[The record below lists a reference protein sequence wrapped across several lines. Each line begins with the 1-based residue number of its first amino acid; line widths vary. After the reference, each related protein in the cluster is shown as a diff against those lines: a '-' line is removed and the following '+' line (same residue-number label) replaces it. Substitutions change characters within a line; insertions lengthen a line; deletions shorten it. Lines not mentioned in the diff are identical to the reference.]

1 MKWSAQSAMMMGFG
15 IALILLLGIGL
26 IAVRDTGRLADI
38 SKLVSQNHETLEDT
52 QRLLSILTDSETSVR
67 GYVIAGRR
75 EFLEP
80 YEAEDPNFEQTIVE
94 LQGEVVD
101 EESKRILTEL
111 IPVARARRE
120 RFRTA
125 IALRDKGKLETL
137 LQNAR
142 IGEGKQ
148 LMDKVRSLVALLQQR
163 QKALLAA
170 RTEEADHLQSRT
182 RLVVASGSTLAVL
195 FLGLASF
202 LVARDMRGRLAAEQ
216 RLRETTTLQRAI
228 LNGANHSIISTTT
241 DGIIRTFNS
250 AAERWLQYDADEVI
264 GKYTP
269 MLVHDPEEVRE
280 RAEEL
285 SRELGRPVEPGIDVF
300 HPGAARGLVD
310 EREWTYVRKDGTR
323 FPVLLSV
330 TALYDA
336 WGEINGYMGIASD
349 VTERKR
355 AQDALKKAEET
366 FRTLLQESSDI
377 VVIVSPTGDIQYI
390 SPAVERILGLNART
404 LVGENVFAYLHPD
417 DLAQA
422 LESLT
427 NTSKTPGYAVPLE
440 LRLRRTDGT
449 YVPMELLANN
459 LLGDANIQG
468 VVINARDVTGRHEM
482 ERLKR
487 EFIST
492 VSHELRTPLT
502 SIHGALGLMASGKL
516 GALPEKPQRMLDI
529 AVKNTDRLVRLVNE
543 ILDIDRMESGSL
555 KMEMRPLEL
564 TELLMQASD
573 VMRSMAES
581 AGVRLESDAKPMAIY
596 ADGDRLMQMVTNLLS
611 NAIKFSRPGG
621 TVRLSAAQVGRNL
634 QISVADEGRGI
645 PADKLE
651 TIFERFKQVDASD
664 SREKGGSGLGL
675 SICRMIAQQHGG
687 RIWAESTL
695 GKGSVFTVEMPL
707 RSIDVL
713 EMRDGVASA

>member
-1 MKWSAQSAMMMGFG
+1 MMMGFG
-15 IALILLLGIGL
+15 IALILLLGIGV
-26 IAVRDTGRLADI
+26 IAVRDTGRLTDI
-38 SKLVSQNHETLEDT
+38 SKLISQNHEIVEDT
-52 QRLLSILTDSETSVR
+52 QRLLANLTDSETAVR
-67 GYVIAGRR
+67 GYVITGRK
-75 EFLEP
+75 EFLQP
-80 YEAEDPNFEQTIVE
+80 YETSDPIFESTVAE
-94 LQGEVVD
+94 LQGEIAD
-101 EESKRILTEL
+101 EESKRILAEL
-111 IPVARARRE
+111 IPVARERRE
-120 RFRTA
+120 RFKTG
-125 IALRDKGKLETL
+125 IQLRDTGQMTQLVET
-137 LQNAR
+137 AR
-142 IGEGKQ
+142 VSEGKM
-148 LMDKVRSLVALLQQR
+148 LMDRCRTLIAKLQER
-163 QKALLAA
+163 QHALLAA
-170 RTEEADHLQSRT
+170 RTAEADHLQART
-182 RLVVASGSTLAVL
+182 RVVVASGSIMALL
-195 FLGLASF
+195 FLGLAS
-202 LVARDMRGRLAAEQ
+202 LVVQRDMRGRLAAEQ
-216 RLRETTTLQRAI
+216 RLRETTTMQRAI
-228 LNGANHSIISTTT
+228 LNGANHSIISTST
-241 DGIIRTFNS
+241 DGTIRTFNS
-250 AAERWLQYDADEVI
+250 AAERWLQYSADEVV

-269 MLVHDPEEVRE
+269 MLFHDEHELRQ

-285 SRELGRPVEPGIDVF
+285 SREQGRPVEPGIDVF
-300 HPGAARGLVD
+300 SPGAAHGLVD

-355 AQDALKKAEET
+355 AQDSLKKAEET

-377 VVIVSPTGDIQYI
+377 VVIVSASGKIQYI
-390 SPAVERILGLNART
+390 TPAVERILGLDARH
-404 LVGENVFAYLHPD
+404 LVGQNVFAYLHPD

-422 LESLT
+422 MESLK
-427 NTSKTPGYAVPLE
+427 NTSQTPGYAVPLE
-440 LRLRRTDGT
+440 LRLRRTDGI

-459 LLGDANIQG
+459 LLADPNIQG
-468 VVINARDVTGRHEM
+468 VVISARDVSGRHEM

-543 ILDIDRMESGSL
+543 ILDIERLESGSL
-555 KMEMRPLEL
+555 KMEMRPVEL
-564 TELLMQASD
+564 TELLTQASD

-581 AGVRLESDAKPMAIY
+581 AEVRLETDAQPMTIL
-596 ADGDRLMQMVTNLLS
+596 ADGDRLMQMLTNLLS
-611 NAIKFSRPGG
+611 NGIKFSQPGG
-621 TVRLSAAQVGRNL
+621 TVRVSAAHEGRNL
-634 QISVADEGRGI
+634 QIKVTDEGRGI

-651 TIFERFKQVDASD
+651 SIFERFKQVDASD

-695 GKGSVFTVEMPL
+695 GKGSVITVEMPL
-707 RSIDVL
+707 RSIDAMEL
-713 EMRDGVASA
+713 RDGVARA